1 LFSLKLLTMPADPK
15 APKKLP
21 TIPETLLKR
30 RKEKTE
36 RAAKTAKARIL
47 QRKTNRTKARV
58 YFKRAE
64 NYIKNYQKTQAEKIR
79 LLRQAKEH
87 ENFYVPAE
95 PRLAFVIRI
104 RGING
109 LHPRPRKILQ
119 LFRLRQ
125 INNGIFIKLNKA
137 TLSMLRIIEPYVA
150 WGYPNMKSVRELIYK
165 RGYVK
170 VKGSR
175 TPITDNKIIEERLGK
190 ADIICIEDLIHEIYS
205 VGPNFKKASNFL
217 WPFKLNNPNG
227 GWRKKTTHY
236 VEGGDFG
243 NREDKINKLLRRMV

>member
-1 LFSLKLLTMPADPK
+1 MPADK

-36 RAAKTAKARIL
+36 RAAKVAKAKIL
-47 QRKTNRTKARV
+47 QRKAKRTKARV

-64 NYIKNYQKTQAEKIR
+64 SYIKNYQRTQAEKVR

-137 TLSMLRIIEPYVA
+137 TLNMLRIIEPYVA

-165 RGYVK
+165 RGHGK
-170 VKGSR
+170 IRGAR
-175 TPITDNKIIEERLGK
+175 TPITDNKIIEERLGQS
-190 ADIICIEDLIHEIYS
+190 DIICMEDLIHEIYS

-243 NREDKINKLLRRMV
+243 NREDKINKLLRSMV